1 MDPSNKT
8 LISAPMSLLNQ
19 VSVQNQYS
27 VWFCDQNNNLIKVD
41 LFSGNLTVSEAIKEA
56 IEKFNQTY
64 DQNLK
69 DDLTCYELYG
79 AKKNGKR
86 KSDFPSLE
94 YEQNIEST
102 KLTRFHLFPLF
113 PINRKHSEE
122 STLTSIQSYME
133 LEKVSPK
140 KEIKTKRGFGCFFC
154 SSKWSLYS
162 FSSVSNE

>member
-1 MDPSNKT
+1 MDSSQKK

-56 IEKFNQTY
+56 IEKINQTH

-113 PINRKHSEE
+113 PMNRKHSEE

-162 FSSVSNE
+162 FSSVRN

>member
-1 MDPSNKT
+1 MDPSHKM
-8 LISAPMSLLNQ
+8 LISVPMSLLNR

-69 DDLTCYELYG
+69 DDLTYYELYG

-113 PINRKHSEE
+113 PMNRKHSEE

-154 SSKWSLYS
+154 SGKWSLYS